1 MRRLR
6 ISNYAL
12 SVFTALALCL
22 PSSSSAQNKNSSL
35 DTQIKEVEKAI
46 AAGREKSQRLK
57 RQADSL
63 KSDLSKASNERVAI
77 AKSVQN
83 LEQRLFKLEAEI
95 DDLNQA
101 ETEKRKL
108 LESRRG
114 QFANVL
120 MALQRIS
127 RLPPEAVIAYPAG
140 AADLIRTAILL
151 RSAVPQIEGQAARL
165 REDLIALAATRE
177 LIAKRK
183 SQLDIASL
191 DLRGKRAILDGL
203 IRIKAAIRE
212 RTLSERREATQRIAA
227 LTGQAKNL
235 RDLFENFEQELKKK
249 LTEKKK
255 KKQKQQL
262 DGQKA
267 KNSSPSSTPRKIV
280 RLAPPTNLKSFALS
294 RGTLRYP
301 AIGPIKGRYGEPLR
315 RGVTRKGLT
324 IETRS
329 SAQVVAPHD
338 GKVVFAGNFRGYGQL
353 LIIDHGEGYH
363 SLLAGMSRIDGIIG
377 QYLLSGEP
385 VGVMGSPKDG
395 KPSLYIELRRNSQPI
410 NPAPWL
416 VQKKNT

>member
-22 PSSSSAQNKNSSL
+22 PSSSSAQNKDSSL

-46 AAGREKSQRLK
+46 AAGREKSRRLK
-57 RQADSL
+57 RQADNL
-63 KSDLSKASNERVAI
+63 KSDLSKATNERVAI

-101 ETEKRKL
+101 ETETRKL

-140 AADLIRTAILL
+140 AAGLIRTAILL

-183 SQLDIASL
+183 SQLDTASL

-235 RDLFENFEQELKKK
+235 RDLFGNLEQERKKQ
-249 LTEKKK
+249 LAEKKK
-255 KKQKQQL
+255 KSKNNNLTVKKPRTARPLQPPEKL
-262 DGQKA
+262 FVWPHPPILNPSRCREAPSDIRPLARSRDAMASPFGAVSRA
-267 KNSSPSSTPRKIV
+267 K
-280 RLAPPTNLKSFALS
+280 
-294 RGTLRYP
+294 
-301 AIGPIKGRYGEPLR
+301 
-315 RGVTRKGLT
+315 
-324 IETRS
+324 
-329 SAQVVAPHD
+329 D
-338 GKVVFAGNFRGYGQL
+338 
-353 LIIDHGEGYH
+353 
-363 SLLAGMSRIDGIIG
+363 
-377 QYLLSGEP
+377 
-385 VGVMGSPKDG
+385 
-395 KPSLYIELRRNSQPI
+395 
-410 NPAPWL
+410 
-416 VQKKNT
+416 

>member
-1 MRRLR
+1 MRRFDFKSSTLLL
-6 ISNYAL
+6 IAAL
-12 SVFTALALCL
+12 LCSPEAVF
-22 PSSSSAQNKNSSL
+22 AQAKDSSL
-35 DTQIKEVEKAI
+35 DNQIKEVEKAI
-46 AAGREKSQRLK
+46 EAGKKQSQHLK
-57 RQADSL
+57 QQADSL
-63 KSDLSKASNERVAI
+63 KSDLSKAGRDRVTI
-77 AKSVQN
+77 ANSVQN
-83 LEQRLFKLEAEI
+83 LEQRLSKLEAEI
-95 DDLNQA
+95 DDLNGA
-101 ETEKRKL
+101 EKEKRQL

-177 LIAKRK
+177 LIASRK
-183 SQLDIASL
+183 AQLDKTT
-191 DLRGKRAILDGL
+191 REFQTKRTTLDGL
-203 IRIKAAIRE
+203 IRIKAAQHE
-212 RTLSERREATQRIAA
+212 RTLSKRHEATLRIET
-227 LTGQAKNL
+227 LSGQAQNL
-235 RDLFENFEQELKKK
+235 RDLFGNLEQERKKQ
-249 LTEKKK
+249 LADEKKN
-255 KKQKQQL
+255 KQKQRL
-262 DGQKA
+262 EREKA
-267 KNSSPSSTPRKIV
+267 KTTNAPQQSRKVV
-280 RLAPPTNLKSFALS
+280 RLAPPVNLKPFALS
-294 RGTLRYP
+294 RGSLRYP
-301 AIGPIKGRYGEPLR
+301 AVGRISGRYGEVIR

-338 GKVVFAGNFRGYGQL
+338 GKVVFAGIFRGYGQL

-363 SLLAGMSRIDGIIG
+363 TLLAGMSRIDGIMG

-385 VGVMGSPKDG
+385 VGVMGTPNGG

-416 VQKKNT
+416 AQKKNT